1 MRLTFAASAE
11 NLFFFVDPDDA
22 IIESNEDNNLI
33 RTSVAIEALP
43 DLFVSENSITLSH
56 TDISLGSTV
65 EIKVM
70 VSNVGTLPAAA
81 TKLLVIR
88 GALDAAD
95 RLLLGTLDVPALA
108 AGGTYEGSVLWNA
121 VPGEQKIS
129 IVVDPENTVNEISE
143 ANNTATKDVTIDGA
157 RPSIIQLFT
166 VPADGSAGTEANS
179 FSAYQ
184 DMEIKLTHFW
194 GDNCKPYL
202 FVLDSAGGIYSV
214 SRIGERYYWN
224 TANAAPGNYKVQLIM
239 LSTETTVQDFD
250 GVLTDIGIR
259 LEEQYLNFQVTEG
272 KELKVTNITGDPAF
286 TFNGKT
292 ESIKLTAELL
302 NYSNID
308 QELSAIIRLKSPDG
322 EVLKTET
329 VTFSVTRKEVRK
341 EVDLGTL
348 EYTFT
353 PSGNYQIEVEIQS
366 NGTKMAEISKEFPV
380 LQTVNI
386 KAVRQVIPE
395 TITPEGNRRV
405 KVIIELDG
413 VDQNQAQ

>member
-166 VPADGSAGTEANS
+166 VPGRRFRRNRG
-179 FSAYQ
+179 
-184 DMEIKLTHFW
+184 K
-194 GDNCKPYL
+194 
-202 FVLDSAGGIYSV
+202 
-214 SRIGERYYWN
+214 
-224 TANAAPGNYKVQLIM
+224 QLQR
-239 LSTETTVQDFD
+239 LS
-250 GVLTDIGIR
+250 GHG
-259 LEEQYLNFQVTEG
+259 
-272 KELKVTNITGDPAF
+272 
-286 TFNGKT
+286 
-292 ESIKLTAELL
+292 
-302 NYSNID
+302 
-308 QELSAIIRLKSPDG
+308 
-322 EVLKTET
+322 
-329 VTFSVTRKEVRK
+329 
-341 EVDLGTL
+341 
-348 EYTFT
+348 
-353 PSGNYQIEVEIQS
+353 
-366 NGTKMAEISKEFPV
+366 
-380 LQTVNI
+380 
-386 KAVRQVIPE
+386 
-395 TITPEGNRRV
+395 
-405 KVIIELDG
+405 
-413 VDQNQAQ
+413 NQA